1 MNDIIKNIEVTQLKE
16 SIPEFAVGDTV
27 KVGLVAQSPQ
37 GEGGIRVFEDL
48 SIEHKTVR
56 NIRAGK

>member
-1 MNDIIKNIEVTQLKE
+1 MTRYFHLQ
-16 SIPEFAVGDTV
+16 VGDTV

-37 GEGGIRVFEDL
+37 GEGGIRVFENL
-48 SIEHKTVR
+48 TIEHKTVK

>member
-1 MNDIIKNIEVTQLKE
+1 MTRYFHL
-16 SIPEFAVGDTV
+16 PVGDTV

-37 GEGGIRVFEDL
+37 GEGGMRIFENL
-48 SIEHKTVR
+48 AIEHKTVK